1 MFARILKIIGADV
14 HIWLAPLLLSDE
26 ITICHAQS

>member
-1 MFARILKIIGADV
+1 MFAQILKIIGADV
-14 HIWLAPLLLSDE
+14 HIWLAPLLSDE